1 MSEANK
7 EIIRRWQEAYNT
19 GKLDEIDD
27 LLAPDWATNGWPEG
41 VPKTVEMAKEM
52 HRGLLGMMP
61 DVRFT
66 TEELIAE
73 EDRVVQR
80 WTVGGSHGNELFG
93 CPPTGKQV
101 KGGGINIF
109 RIADGKIVEHIVF
122 ATEIDLLQQLGAE
135 VPEAWLGLKHSL
147 PG

>member
-7 EIIRRWQEAYNT
+7 EIIRRWQEAYSN

-27 LLAPDWATNGWPEG
+27 LLAPDWVTNGWPEG
-41 VPKTVEMAKEM
+41 VPQTVEMAKEM
-52 HRGLLGMMP
+52 HRGLLEMVP

-66 TEELIAE
+66 TEEMIAE
-73 EDRVVQR
+73 GDRVVQR
-80 WTVGGSHGNELFG
+80 WTVSGSHENELFG
-93 CPPTGKQV
+93 CPPTGKLV

-122 ATEIDLLQQLGAE
+122 VTEIAFLEELGAE

-147 PG
+147 PA